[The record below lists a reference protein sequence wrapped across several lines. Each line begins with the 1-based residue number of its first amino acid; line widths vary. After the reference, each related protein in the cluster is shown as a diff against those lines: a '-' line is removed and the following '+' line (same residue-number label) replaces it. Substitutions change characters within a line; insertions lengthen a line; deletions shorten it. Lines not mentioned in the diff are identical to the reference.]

1 MATDI
6 FSSSNDVDAFEKLS
20 STTTLASVAS
30 QVNKTI
36 ENAINS
42 RGGGG
47 GGGGGEGRHLTPG
60 VQVSSFHPNP

>member
-30 QVNKTI
+30 QVNETI

-42 RGGGG
+42 RGG

-60 VQVSSFHPNP
+60 VQVSSFNPNP